1 MAHAT
6 KKKKKKTKNQNW
18 KKLKKNNSPYT
29 FDPLIKWQKLRIS
42 NYYYNNNI
50 NNAITTACD
59 S

>member
-6 KKKKKKTKNQNW
+6 QKKKNKKPKLEKTE
-18 KKLKKNNSPYT
+18 KNNSSYT